1 MNTFNDPLQLTSEE
15 LRRELRLSDNPRLTR
30 QIEIPQTPFDVVL
43 DENGNEIIGRSAAD
57 IIAAA
62 EKLNQ

>member
-1 MNTFNDPLQLTSEE
+1 MIDDNIRLAAPNIQTEEE
-15 LRRELRLSDNPRLTR
+15 LL
-30 QIEIPQTPFDVVL
+30 PFDVVL